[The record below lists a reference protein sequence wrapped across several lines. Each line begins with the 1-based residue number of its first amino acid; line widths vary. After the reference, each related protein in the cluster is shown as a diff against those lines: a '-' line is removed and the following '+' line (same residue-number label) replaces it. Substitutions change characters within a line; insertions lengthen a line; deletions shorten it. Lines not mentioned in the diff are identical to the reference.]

1 MENAARTKGAD
12 TAAPHGAAPDDMRR
26 LKALL
31 FTPESARLDALET
44 RLGSPQR
51 LESATA
57 EVIADALRR
66 AEVSDHDNL
75 SRAIAPVVVAVIRN
89 EIRNSK
95 DMMVEALY
103 PITGRLVSAGISV
116 AFAEMLATLNARLD
130 ALLSV
135 NQVKWRWLSWR
146 TGRPMAELALADARR
161 ATLQRLLYLQR
172 GSGHLMAQ
180 WQADS
185 GQDARADLLSG
196 MIAALT
202 NFASTALGHEG
213 GDLRRLDLGD
223 RLLYLRTSASHIV
236 AAEFNGELKPD
247 QERRLDDSFLD
258 LLDAAGHAAQ
268 GDAAAYLEH
277 VATAVAAVPTE
288 PVATKRRVSP
298 LTIIGVLLLAGLVWW
313 GATWWRNNAKFSEIN
328 QSLVAFRA
336 DHPAISGWPLK
347 LTSGPG
353 ARTATLAGL
362 LPDGGSR
369 AALQAALTKAA
380 APWKLQTHLGVGVAA
395 TQAGA
400 LARSQETDLQTLL
413 TKLDR
418 MEARN
423 KAAEAGLQGKLAQL
437 VAARTAATE
446 AEARLQGKL
455 AQLAAVETAATAQT
469 SALQSQIDSPQAR
482 LAAALRG
489 FAVFFDQKAE
499 IIHPAGV
506 AAELG
511 KIVPLAVAA
520 GGIRVIG
527 YTDDSGSKALNQ
539 KISLERAQKVAQM
552 LQDVGMPAGE
562 IVAVGEAASSP
573 VAPKVGEALNANRR
587 VELRG
592 LFKGELEK

>member
-12 TAAPHGAAPDDMRR
+12 TAAPPGAAPDDMRR

-31 FTPESARLDALET
+31 FTPESARLDALEA

-103 PITGRLVSAGISV
+103 PITGRLVSAGIAV

-130 ALLSV
+130 ALFSV

-146 TGRPMAELALADARR
+146 TGRPMAELALADVRR
-161 ATLQRLLYLQR
+161 ATLQRLLYLER
-172 GSGHLMAQ
+172 GSGHLIAQ
-180 WQADS
+180 WQADN
-185 GQDARADLLSG
+185 GRDARADLLSG

-202 NFASTALGHEG
+202 NFASTALGQEG

-247 QERRLDDSFLD
+247 QERRLDEGFLD
-258 LLDAAGHAAQ
+258 LLDSSDASH
-268 GDAAAYLEH
+268 GDAASYLGNL
-277 VATAVAAVPTE
+277 ATAVAAVPT
-288 PVATKRRVSP
+288 ATIASKRKVSP
-298 LTIIGVLLLAGLVWW
+298 LAMIGALLLAGLVWW
-313 GATWWRNNAKFSEIN
+313 GAAWWQSNAKFGEIN
-328 QSLVAFRA
+328 RALMAFRT
-336 DHPAISGWPLK
+336 DHPEIVGWPLK

-353 ARTATLAGL
+353 ARTVTLAGL
-362 LPDGGSR
+362 LPAEDER
-369 AALQAALTKAA
+369 AALQATLTQVA
-380 APWKLQTHLGVGVAA
+380 APWKLQTQLGVGVAA

-400 LARSQETDLQTLL
+400 LANSQETNLRTL
-413 TKLDR
+413 TSKLER
-418 MEARN
+418 MEAHN
-423 KAAEAGLQGKLAQL
+423 K
-437 VAARTAATE
+437 ATE
-446 AEARLQGKL
+446 AGVRGKL
-455 AQLAAVETAATAQT
+455 AQLAAAQTAATLQS
-469 SALQSQIDSPQAR
+469 SALQSQIDSPKAR

-489 FAVFFDQKAE
+489 FAVFFDQKADV
-499 IIHPAGV
+499 INAPGV
-506 AAELG
+506 AADLG
-511 KIVPLAVAA
+511 KIAPIAVAA

-527 YTDDSGSKALNQ
+527 YTDNSGSEALNQ
-539 KISLERAQKVAQM
+539 KISLERAQKIAQM
-552 LQDVGMPAGE
+552 LQDVGMPADQ
-562 IVAVGEAASSP
+562 IVVVGRAASGP
-573 VAPKVGEALNANRR
+573 VAPEGGAALNVNRR